1 MSGFRSSEPQQS
13 ATASTRPGGVPRFLR
28 SALGVSLL
36 GLVIFARE
44 LLLPEVRKVGEG
56 FAGNEAAVKAC
67 IATNDAAS
75 ANLARSV
82 AEYLNSL
89 GLPVVGFDSLSY
101 FWKAR
106 DPEGLALDLARV
118 IEGYAAQ
125 WSCDK
130 IILVGY
136 SFGADVLPFAM
147 TRLPLAVAAPSSTA
161 PPPAPPI
168 LSLIDH
174 AELAGKHRN
183 RTDCHVMAIPS
194 ERAAMKRRTPLL
206 QQTGRTGQKLFFP
219 NRNTLRDPTP
229 GTGPQ
234 ASGDRQP
241 VHRGRHRG
249 TCEGPGNPD
258 CRGSSP

>member
-1 MSGFRSSEPQQS
+1 
-13 ATASTRPGGVPRFLR
+13 VPRFLR

-147 TRLPLAVAAPSSTA
+147 TRLPPAVADRIEGLVLIAPSSYASFKFQVAGWFGAAGEKQWPTVQEVAKLRGHEILAIIGRDEKGGLATDLATA
-161 PPPAPPI
+161 GARVKTLPGGHHFANNYEGLAKMI
-168 LSLIDH
+168 L
-174 AELAGKHRN
+174 EQWPR
-183 RTDCHVMAIPS
+183 
-194 ERAAMKRRTPLL
+194 
-206 QQTGRTGQKLFFP
+206 
-219 NRNTLRDPTP
+219 
-229 GTGPQ
+229 
-234 ASGDRQP
+234 
-241 VHRGRHRG
+241 
-249 TCEGPGNPD
+249 
-258 CRGSSP
+258 